1 MSNGRVE
8 TGVGKLMAGRTGD
21 AGQKGEVG
29 AQSFRGGS
37 VGEHIRGRR
46 GHDVGD

>member
-1 MSNGRVE
+1 MSKGRVE
-8 TGVGKLMAGRTGD
+8 IGVGKVTAGRTGD

-37 VGEHIRGRR
+37 VGEHVCGRR